1 MRKLRVPPQLCM
13 IDVLYLKLKKE
24 PKPKLRLRLTA
35 LSRVGCIIGSVKRGG
50 QTAGV

>member
-1 MRKLRVPPQLCM
+1 MRKLRVPPQLRM
-13 IDVLYLKLKKE
+13 IDVVCLKLKKE
-24 PKPKLRLRLTA
+24 PKPELWLRLTA